1 MEDLDAAQEEDYV
14 NFYQTFYV
22 PKNATLSIAGDID
35 IEETKKLIDKYFG
48 SIPKGQAINLYRDFI
63 SLDEEAFEAKH
74 NVKKSI
80 FNQDDF
86 FQTSSKEGKAI
97 IAKYEKMETVIPRPD
112 VVEPKLTSVTLDTIY
127 DNIQLP
133 AAFIAYQA
141 PAQNTPDAY
150 ALEFLNNILSGG
162 TSSRLNKVIVEEKQL
177 AVSAFSFAF
186 SQIGRAHV

>member
-86 FQTSSKEGKAI
+86 FQTSSKE
-97 IAKYEKMETVIPRPD
+97 
-112 VVEPKLTSVTLDTIY
+112 
-127 DNIQLP
+127 
-133 AAFIAYQA
+133 
-141 PAQNTPDAY
+141 
-150 ALEFLNNILSGG
+150 
-162 TSSRLNKVIVEEKQL
+162 
-177 AVSAFSFAF
+177 
-186 SQIGRAHV
+186 IGRASCRERVKIS